1 MLNITT
7 RTTLLLASAGLVA
20 ACGRDRSNDNQRSA
34 AGVLDTTSFDTAV
47 LRTSGA
53 TSATGPGIHVTRT
66 DGKSVT
72 RAMRYELTPDNFSH
86 FLAAAESV
94 VAVAS
99 RDSVARAALQS
110 NLTDAGSTDN
120 DAGRTWLEAIGP
132 VNVAINQAG
141 ISVKDYFVAGI
152 AIAAAERFMADPKAA
167 PPTPSLAKNAEFL
180 RSRTVD
186 LERLHNQE
194 ALRPVVVS
202 KPLEAIG
209 W

>member
-7 RTTLLLASAGLVA
+7 RTTLLLTSAALLG
-20 ACGRDRSNDNQRSA
+20 ACGHDRSNDRGASA
-34 AGVLDTTSFDTAV
+34 AGAIDTAAADTAA

-53 TSATGPGIHVTRT
+53 TPATGPGIHVTRT

-86 FLAAAESV
+86 FLAAADSV
-94 VAVAS
+94 VAVAT

-110 NLTDAGSTDN
+110 NLTDAGSSDN
-120 DAGRTWLEAIGP
+120 DAGRKWLESIAP
-132 VNVAINQAG
+132 VNTAINQAG
-141 ISVKDYFVAGI
+141 ISVKDYYVAGI

-180 RSRTVD
+180 RAHTAD
-186 LERLHNQE
+186 LGRLHTQE
-194 ALRPVVVS
+194 ALRPVVES
-202 KPLEAIG
+202 KP
-209 W
+209 